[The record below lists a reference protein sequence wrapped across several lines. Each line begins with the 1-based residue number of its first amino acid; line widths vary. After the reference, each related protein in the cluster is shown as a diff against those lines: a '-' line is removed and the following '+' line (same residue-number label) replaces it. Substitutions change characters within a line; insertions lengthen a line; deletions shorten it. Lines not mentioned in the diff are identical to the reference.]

1 MATSKRSRRGFTLI
15 ELLVVV
21 AIIALLI
28 SILLPALNRAK
39 EQARISACLSNLKG
53 IGLAANQYLSSGR
66 NKDLPWV
73 LPWDGPDG
81 GYTVEGEEYEIDG
94 GCWITEFIWG
104 GTFPWANQ
112 RDWFNM
118 SGQGGY
124 TADVYEVR
132 PKHRPLNPYLSPDVS
147 WDRHRMDDQQKR
159 NPPHEEF
166 PGFFRCPSDDS
177 PWVPMVSG
185 ENQDVEPDTPFT
197 TWHFWGTSYAI
208 NWYWPYYYEGVP
220 PYDGDPYNGLF
231 NNVIGSNI
239 LGNGLMGLGSHLV
252 RDRQSRYSSDF
263 MIFYENRMNYALEG
277 ARPPGAS
284 TMLPDQ
290 QSARKSLVGWHKQQ
304 DYHAAAFL
312 DGSARYA
319 RYDTRFVFGD
329 DWSIWPNKPWD
340 GIWQIFEDFP
350 PTDDFATPP

>member
-15 ELLVVV
+15 EL
-21 AIIALLI
+21 A
-28 SILLPALNRAK
+28 
-39 EQARISACLSNLKG
+39 NLKG
-53 IGLAANQYLSSGR
+53 IGLAANQYLFSGR

-73 LPWDGPDG
+73 LPRNGQSG
-81 GYTVEGEEYEIDG
+81 GYTIEGEEYDIRG
-94 GCWITEFIWG
+94 YITEFIWG

-118 SGQGGY
+118 SGQGGWNS
-124 TADVYEVR
+124 DIYEVR

-147 WDRHRMDDQQKR
+147 WDRHRYPDNNAKKS
-159 NPPHEEF
+159 PPQEEF

-177 PWVPMVSG
+177 PWVPTVG
-185 ENQDVEPDTPFT
+185 YANLEVEPDTPFT

-220 PYDGDPYNGLF
+220 PYDAAPYEGEFNNIIGSHILWNGL
-231 NNVIGSNI
+231 V
-239 LGNGLMGLGSHLV
+239 GLGSHLV
-252 RDRQSRYSSDF
+252 RDRSSRYSSDF
-263 MIFYENRMNYALEG
+263 IIFYENRMNYALEG
-277 ARPPGAS
+277 ARPPGAT

-304 DYHAAAFL
+304 DYHAAVFL
-312 DGSARYA
+312 DGSARYG

-340 GIWQIFEDFP
+340 GIWYQFQDLP
-350 PTDDFATPP
+350 PTDFYAVPP